1 MRRHEL
7 RPNQAGVQ
15 GTQVRI
21 AAIELNK
28 ISRAVSVLRNE
39 RPIGHEPPQKRIKSR
54 QNDVTRIF
62 RQITAGREMT
72 TT

>member
-39 RPIGHEPPQKRIKSR
+39 RPIGHEPTKK
-54 QNDVTRIF
+54 
-62 RQITAGREMT
+62 E
-72 TT
+72 